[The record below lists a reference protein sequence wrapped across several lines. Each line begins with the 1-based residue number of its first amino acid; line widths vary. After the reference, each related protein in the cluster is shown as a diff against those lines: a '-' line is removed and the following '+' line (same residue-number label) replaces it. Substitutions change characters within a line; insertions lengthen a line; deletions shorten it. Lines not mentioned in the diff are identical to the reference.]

1 MKTLTCLV
9 AVGILGGCHGGPSD
23 ADRAAAKTA
32 LGAQPWFSTLF
43 PSRPGS
49 VDCAIHGGG
58 PAPGV
63 ELSGTCDTEVEKQV
77 DGSVVVRFS
86 ETWDRRFTS
95 TFAVSLSRD
104 GTVIGWRQYGEIPP
118 QYWP

>member
-9 AVGILGGCHGGPSD
+9 AVGILGGCHGGPSG

-32 LGAQPWFSTLF
+32 LEAQPWFATLF
-43 PSRPGS
+43 PGKPGS
-49 VDCAIHGGG
+49 IECVIHGGG

-63 ELSGTCDTEVEKQV
+63 KLSGTCETEVERQV
-77 DGSVVVRFS
+77 DGSVIVSFT
-86 ETWDRRFTS
+86 ETWEKRFKS

-104 GTVIGWRQYGEIPP
+104 GSVIGWHQYGETPP
-118 QYWP
+118 QYWR